1 MQKKIILKLNDKQK
15 EIVKNTLNTVSIFP
29 AMMQFT
35 LANNYYA
42 IRSEKKLKIK
52 TVLFHRYIINK
63 LENMAV

>member
-29 AMMQFT
+29 AKMQFT

-42 IRSEKKLKIK
+42 IRTERKLKIK
-52 TVLFHRYIINK
+52 TVLFHRHLINK
-63 LENMAV
+63 LESMI